1 MIQLLESDGPGDTG
15 VRFCMA
21 SALATLVLD
30 EDVMRLLKLRGEAPM
45 LFVHSIEILKSAL
58 AKLALDAKQP
68 PDDPDLTVK
77 MAEAMAQAMW
87 GAAYY
92 CTLPGGGGVE
102 DHHVTSLGDL
112 GVAAWCNTRCVTL
125 RSSCI
130 WYSVPCCL
138 LVTCTAMVYP
148 CYSCQYCTLH
158 HGTHQCGFK
167 SVVLLV

>member
-1 MIQLLESDGPGDTG
+1 MIALLESDGPGDTG

-30 EDVMRLLKLRGEAPM
+30 EDVMVLLKDRGEAPM

-58 AKLALDAKQP
+58 GKLALDAKQP
-68 PDDPDLTVK
+68 PDDPELTVK

-112 GVAAWCNTRCVTL
+112 GVAAWCNTRCVAPIVAAELALVLYQHEVHVGCITIQSSTMSYNTSVMQTSGITL
-125 RSSCI
+125 
-130 WYSVPCCL
+130 VQ
-138 LVTCTAMVYP
+138 V
-148 CYSCQYCTLH
+148 
-158 HGTHQCGFK
+158 
-167 SVVLLV
+167 

>member
-1 MIQLLESDGPGDTG
+1 MIALLESEGPGDTV

-30 EDVMRLLKLRGEAPM
+30 EDVMHLLKDRGEAPM

-58 AKLALDAKQP
+58 TKLAVDAKQP
-68 PDDPDLTVK
+68 PDDPERTVK

-112 GVAAWCNTRCVTL
+112 GVAAWCNTRCD
-125 RSSCI
+125 
-130 WYSVPCCL
+130 
-138 LVTCTAMVYP
+138 
-148 CYSCQYCTLH
+148 
-158 HGTHQCGFK
+158 TH
-167 SVVLLV
+167 L